1 MLMSVFK
8 KIPGIRSVLRQ
19 LEKNK
24 FDKEWRK
31 RNSHNDTMIGD
42 RTFPMN
48 NVSVGNASYGMLQV
62 QSLFEQEGE
71 SLIIGNYVSIAP
83 GVQFLLG
90 VNHQINTFTTFPLY
104 SRFIERS
111 AVDAINKGPLIIEDE
126 VWIGTDAIIFSGVRV
141 GKGAIISAGAI
152 VTKDVE
158 PYAIVGGCPA
168 KLIKYRF
175 SEDIIE
181 ELMSISLNDMPID
194 WIKKNIK
201 TLYAEIKSVD
211 DVKRIKEKL
220 KLDIE
225 K

>member
-1 MLMSVFK
+1 MSILK

-48 NVSVGNASYGMLQV
+48 NVTVGNASYGMLQV

-71 SLIIGNYVSIAP
+71 KLVIGNYVSIAP

-111 AVDAINKGPLIIEDE
+111 AIDAINKGPLIVEDE
-126 VWIGTDAIIFSGVRV
+126 VWIGTDAILFSGIKV

-152 VTKDVE
+152 VTKDVP
-158 PYAIVGGCPA
+158 PYSIVGGCPA

-175 SEDIIE
+175 SEDIIA
-181 ELMSISLNDMPID
+181 ELMSISLNEIPLE
-194 WIKKNIK
+194 WIKKNIE
-201 TLYAEIKSVD
+201 TLYTEIKSVE
-211 DVKRIKEKL
+211 DVKKIKSLL
-220 KLDIE
+220 KS
-225 K
+225 

>member
-1 MLMSVFK
+1 MSKLILMSILK
-8 KIPGIRSVLRQ
+8 KIPGIRSILRQ

-42 RTFPMN
+42 RTFPIN
-48 NVSVGNASYGMLQV
+48 NVSVGNATYGMLQV

-71 SLIIGNYVSIAP
+71 KLIIGNYVSIAP

-104 SRFIERS
+104 SRFIKRS
-111 AVDAINKGPLIIEDE
+111 AIDAINKGPLIVEDE
-126 VWIGTDAIIFSGVRV
+126 VWIGTDAILFSGIKV

-152 VTKDVE
+152 VTKDVP
-158 PYAIVGGCPA
+158 PYSIVGGCPA

-175 SEDIIE
+175 SEDIIA
-181 ELMSISLNDMPID
+181 ELMSISLNEMPLE
-194 WIKKNIK
+194 WIKKNIE
-201 TLYAEIKSVD
+201 TLYTEIKSVE
-211 DVKRIKEKL
+211 DVKKIKSLL
-220 KLDIE
+220 KS
-225 K
+225 

>member
-1 MLMSVFK
+1 MSILK
-8 KIPGIRSVLRQ
+8 KIPGIRSILRQ

-24 FDKEWRK
+24 FDKEWRM

-48 NVSVGNASYGMLQV
+48 NVSVGNATYGMLQV

-71 SLIIGNYVSIAP
+71 KLIIGNYVSIAP

-111 AVDAINKGPLIIEDE
+111 AIDAINKGPLIVEDE
-126 VWIGTDAIIFSGVRV
+126 VWIGTDAILFSGIKV

-152 VTKDVE
+152 VTKDVP
-158 PYAIVGGCPA
+158 PYSIVGGCPA

-175 SEDIIE
+175 SEDIIA
-181 ELMSISLNDMPID
+181 ELMSISLNEMPLE
-194 WIKKNIK
+194 WIKKNIE
-201 TLYAEIKSVD
+201 TLYTEIKSVE
-211 DVKRIKEKL
+211 DVKKIKSLL
-220 KLDIE
+220 KS
-225 K
+225 